1 MMSVRF
7 RCGGRGASFSPDG
20 SCIPKSRASSSA
32 SLSCFLLFPNTMLTR
47 LLRAVA
53 AVLGP

>member
-20 SCIPKSRASSSA
+20 SCIPKPRASSSA